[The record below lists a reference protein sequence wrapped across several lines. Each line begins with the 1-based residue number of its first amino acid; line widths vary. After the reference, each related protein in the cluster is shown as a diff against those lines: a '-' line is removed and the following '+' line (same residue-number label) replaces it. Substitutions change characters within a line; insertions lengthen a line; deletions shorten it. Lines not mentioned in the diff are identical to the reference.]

1 MQSEDQYLE
10 RTPDLVAKVRAMR
23 QAAEKEM
30 NRFTQFSDYD
40 VRRVVGQKPKEPVA
54 SGQTATNPEPAEIPA
69 WVERARIWRQT
80 FSGAH
85 WQAKAEQSRQEPAP
99 PSASG
104 RPHDARRSRRRR

>member
-1 MQSEDQYLE
+1 MQSDERYLD

-23 QAAEKEM
+23 EAAEKEM

-69 WVERARIWRQT
+69 RPA
-80 FSGAH
+80 SSPLM
-85 WQAKAEQSRQEPAP
+85 AES
-99 PSASG
+99 PSAPVVSG
-104 RPHDARRSRRRR
+104 ESEEGA